1 VKKGL
6 LALLFTIALT
16 ACAVKAPEHSAV
28 KAPVQAANNDMVEPV
43 TLNEPKIT
51 PPKKD
56 APLPVEDTV
65 LEDTVLE
72 DTVLEDTVL
81 EEMEEAS
88 ITTPEPAP
96 SPNTSDPGEE
106 QVPAKEEQSAPT
118 ENEPDLTGW
127 ILYETDNLE
136 LLARNILE
144 GNVVYYNGQYWCSPE
159 YYELIL
165 NEEIVYYNDVS
176 EDDNTSPGRTNILTP
191 DVEVIIVD

>member
-1 VKKGL
+1 
-6 LALLFTIALT
+6 
-16 ACAVKAPEHSAV
+16 
-28 KAPVQAANNDMVEPV
+28 M
-43 TLNEPKIT
+43 
-51 PPKKD
+51 
-56 APLPVEDTV
+56 
-65 LEDTVLE
+65 
-72 DTVLEDTVL
+72 EDTVL
-81 EEMEEAS
+81 EEMDEAS

-96 SPNTSDPGEE
+96 LPNTPDPGEE

-144 GNVVYYNGQYWCSPE
+144 GNVIYYNGQYWCSPE